1 MNTLLRIYLVLI
13 FASSAL
19 NAGPEND
26 LINKEFPMEASNFAT
41 NRRYPQNLEGITDCM
56 SSTIQMEE
64 SAIVK
69 SITEKSSIENSSEE
83 LSK

>member
-19 NAGPEND
+19 NAGSEND
-26 LINKEFPMEASNFAT
+26 SINSGIPIEASNFT
-41 NRRYPQNLEGITDCM
+41 LKPNYPQHLEELAACM
-56 SSTIQMEE
+56 
-64 SAIVK
+64 
-69 SITEKSSIENSSEE
+69 NSSNQKKENAIFKAISENVSEEITTKE

>member
-26 LINKEFPMEASNFAT
+26 LINKEFPIEASNFAT
-41 NRRYPQNLEGITDCM
+41 NPRYPQNLEGMADCL
-56 SSTIQMEE
+56 SSPSQMERN
-64 SAIVK
+64 K
-69 SITEKSSIENSSEE
+69 SVREKNSIENSSQE

>member
-1 MNTLLRIYLVLI
+1 MVLI

-26 LINKEFPMEASNFAT
+26 LINKGFPIEASNFAA
-41 NRRYPQNLEGITDCM
+41 NPRNPRNPQNLDGIADCM
-56 SSTIQMEE
+56 SSPVQLEE
-64 SAIVK
+64 RAINKVIK
-69 SITEKSSIENSSEE
+69 GGNSIVISSEG

>member
-1 MNTLLRIYLVLI
+1 MKTLLRIYLVLI

-26 LINKEFPMEASNFAT
+26 LINKGFPIEASNFAA
-41 NRRYPQNLEGITDCM
+41 NPRNPQNLDGIADCM
-56 SSTIQMEE
+56 SSPVQLEE
-64 SAIVK
+64 RAINKVIK
-69 SITEKSSIENSSEE
+69 GGNSIVISSEG